1 MKFELVYPE
10 NFGKKYSTNKYY
22 EGKNIHARN
31 RDKDDWHGWVW
42 EALYRM
48 KVPKIPVD
56 YPVELV
62 FSFDDRLDCSNH
74 SIVAKMIE
82 DALKGWVIQDDTRKW
97 VKRVVYEFNHQ
108 KKIIVEVRRYEPGL
122 EIAL

>member
-1 MKFELVYPE
+1 
-10 NFGKKYSTNKYY
+10 
-22 EGKNIHARN
+22 
-31 RDKDDWHGWVW
+31 
-42 EALYRM
+42 M

-108 KKIIVEVRRYEPGL
+108 KKIIVEVRRYEPGV
-122 EIAL
+122 EITL